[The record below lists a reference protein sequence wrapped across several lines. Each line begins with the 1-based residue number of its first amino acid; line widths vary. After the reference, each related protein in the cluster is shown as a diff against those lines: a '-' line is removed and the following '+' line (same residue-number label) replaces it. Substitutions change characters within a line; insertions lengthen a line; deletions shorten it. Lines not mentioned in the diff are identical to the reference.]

1 MPQQAH
7 GQQEKPGH
15 QETGTTQQDGEK
27 PKQRGFRPDIQGM
40 RAIAVGMVVIYHL
53 WPSALPGG
61 FAGVDVF
68 FVISGFLITG
78 HLLRE
83 YQQTGAIALVEFWG
97 RRAKRLVP
105 AAALVLTVTW
115 VASRFL
121 LPATR
126 LADTAGQ
133 ILASALY
140 FQNWRLA
147 WNSVDYL
154 HADAAPAPVQHFWSL
169 SVEEQFYLGWP
180 LLFLVAALVALTAR
194 DVTRRRA
201 RGHRVVLFLAAA
213 VVAGSLWYSAYYT
226 HANPAGAYFV
236 TTTRI
241 WELGVGGLV
250 AVLPAGLS
258 RWIGR
263 FGLLGW
269 AGLGLVIASAFV
281 LSGNDA
287 FPGVLALLP
296 VGGSALLILGGS
308 AAGRFGPSKLTSTA
322 PMVFI
327 GGISYSLYL
336 WHWPLIVEWDA
347 WSGKS
352 VNTISGAVLIV
363 VSVLLSWATKVWV
376 EDKVRTASL
385 LSAHRWRSVSVA
397 LAAVVPVTVVT
408 LFIVSE
414 PGPWN
419 GHLGPN
425 YPGAAVLANK
435 VVKLPKPVSVVPP
448 PTAIKLP
455 AYWQQGC
462 LVAEASA
469 VPKECAYGD
478 TAHPVVTV
486 ALVGDSIAG
495 DWFTPLQKI
504 ADERHWKLVTELHS
518 VCPLTTAVMV
528 SPAAVGG
535 PYTACHDWGKAVVHD
550 LVGGARYLLRRRTP
564 AHALGIMA
572 WHRLCYGAVFMASI
586 LISRNL
592 LNDPANVDAGLR
604 TFAAVLGATG
614 VGFSAAVV
622 LTPLLSP
629 RMGPHRWIV
638 LCLLLA
644 GVSQLMLAVSVAW
657 PVVVAGAALLGL
669 AAQAAK
675 IAVDTIVQRDTDD
688 AYRGRAFSL
697 YDVLYNAAFVG
708 AAALGAVALPDTGW
722 SRGAFVGLA
731 VAYLLGAFLF
741 SRAPAAPRE
750 VTGRTTRT
758 DAALDA

>member
-1 MPQQAH
+1 MEETVPQQAR
-7 GQQEKPGH
+7 
-15 QETGTTQQDGEK
+15 GTTRQAGEK

-40 RAIAVGMVVIYHL
+40 RAIAVAMVIIYHL

-83 YQQTGAIALVEFWG
+83 YQKTGRIALVDFWG

-105 AAALVLTVTW
+105 AAALVLAVTW

-126 LADTAGQ
+126 LADTARQ

-154 HADAAPAPVQHFWSL
+154 HSDSTATPVQHFWSL

-180 LLFLVAALVALTAR
+180 LLFLFAALVALTAR
-194 DVTRRRA
+194 DVTRRRT
-201 RGHRVVLFLAAA
+201 RGRRVVLFLAAA
-213 VVAGSLWYSAYYT
+213 VVAGSLWYSIYYT

-241 WELGVGGLV
+241 WELGVGGLLAAAPV
-250 AVLPAGLS
+250 GLS
-258 RWIGR
+258 KWISR
-263 FGLLGW
+263 LGLLGW

-281 LSGNDA
+281 LSGEDA
-287 FPGVLALLP
+287 FPGALALLP

-308 AAGRFGPSKLTSTA
+308 AAGRFGPAKLTSTA

-347 WSGKS
+347 WSGRA
-352 VNTISGAVLIV
+352 VNIVSGLVLIV

-385 LSAHRWRSVSVA
+385 LSAHSWRSVSMA
-397 LAAVVPVTVVT
+397 LAAVVPVTLAT

-425 YPGAAVLANK
+425 YPGAAVLASK
-435 VVKLPKPVSVVPP
+435 VVKRPKPAPVVPP

-462 LVAEASA
+462 LAAEASA

-478 TAHPVVTV
+478 TSHPVLTV

-495 DWFTPLQKI
+495 NWFAPLRKI

-518 VCPLTTAVMV
+518 VCPLTAAVMV
-528 SPAAVGG
+528 SPATGGG

-550 LVGGARYLLRRRTP
+550 LVMKIRPDVVITSDLPGLATVKHPHGGA
-564 AHALGIMA
+564 
-572 WHRLCYGAVFMASI
+572 
-586 LISRNL
+586 
-592 LNDPANVDAGLR
+592 
-604 TFAAVLGATG
+604 
-614 VGFSAAVV
+614 
-622 LTPLLSP
+622 
-629 RMGPHRWIV
+629 
-638 LCLLLA
+638 
-644 GVSQLMLAVSVAW
+644 
-657 PVVVAGAALLGL
+657 
-669 AAQAAK
+669 AAQAD
-675 IAVDTIVQRDTDD
+675 IGTGMD
-688 AYRGRAFSL
+688 AYWKQLESHGISVIAIKESP
-697 YDVLYNAAFVG
+697 AVG
-708 AAALGAVALPDTGW
+708 LNVPECVTDNPSSPGKCAVAKSKAIKPDLPTVYATQAAAGTVPLIDMNSLIC
-722 SRGAFVGLA
+722 
-731 VAYLLGAFLF
+731 
-741 SRAPAAPRE
+741 
-750 VTGRTTRT
+750 GRTKCPPIVGNVLVYQDSHHLTSTYALTTAPFLESRLLEVNKT
-758 DAALDA
+758 LAAAR